1 MYIETD
7 IDEHVDICLEKSNS
21 ASCSSF
27 ASFVKR
33 KKFSTL
39 QIPDSHFEKKNT
51 QSEHI
56 IAYFEYFFTCHYSK
70 AV

>member
-7 IDEHVDICLEKSNS
+7 IEEHVDICLEKSNS

-33 KKFSTL
+33 KKTSTL
-39 QIPDSHFEKKNT
+39 QIPDSHFEKKK
-51 QSEHI
+51 
-56 IAYFEYFFTCHYSK
+56 YSK
-70 AV
+70 